1 MFIYQIKNSKTGKC
15 YIGQTTDFKR
25 RKREHLNELR
35 KHKHSNLYLQN
46 AFDKYGEDN
55 FEFTILEECEKEQAN
70 DREIFWLNNFSG
82 FESSNNYNLCQ
93 AGGAKGISEETRE
106 KLRSRIM
113 SEETRRKISESRKGI
128 KLNLTDERRRQISE
142 SNRQRFTGR
151 KHTEESKRKMSET
164 LKARA
169 KNHPAWGMTGKHH
182 SEETKK
188 KISESE
194 SKTKGGNCNES

>member
-46 AFDKYGEDN
+46 AFDKYGEDS

-70 DREIFWLNNFSG
+70 NREIFWLNNFGG

-142 SNRQRFTGR
+142 SNRQRFTGK

-169 KNHPAWGMTGKHH
+169 KNHPCWGMTGKHH

>member
-46 AFDKYGEDN
+46 AFDKYGEDS

-70 DREIFWLNNFSG
+70 DREIFWLNNFGG

-142 SNRQRFTGR
+142 SNRQRFTGK

>member
-46 AFDKYGEDN
+46 AFDKYGEDS

-70 DREIFWLNNFSG
+70 DREIFWLNNFGG

-142 SNRQRFTGR
+142 SNRQRFTGK

-169 KNHPAWGMTGKHH
+169 KNHSCWGMTGKHH

>member
-46 AFDKYGEDN
+46 AFDKYGEDS

-70 DREIFWLNNFSG
+70 DREIFWLNNFGG

-142 SNRQRFTGR
+142 SNRQRFTGK

-169 KNHPAWGMTGKHH
+169 KNHPCWGMTGKHH

>member
-1 MFIYQIKNSKTGKC
+1 MFIYQIKNSETGKC

-46 AFDKYGEDN
+46 AFDKYGEDC
-55 FEFTILEECEKEQAN
+55 FEFTILEECDKEQAN
-70 DREIFWLNNFSG
+70 EREIFWLNNFGG
-82 FESSNNYNLCQ
+82 FASYDNYNLCQ

-106 KLRSRIM
+106 KLRSKTV
-113 SEETRRKISESRKGI
+113 SEETRRKMSEAKKGI
-128 KLNLTDERRRQISE
+128 KLNLTDEQRKRIGER
-142 SNRQRFTGR
+142 NRQNFSGR
-151 KHTEESKRKMSET
+151 RHTEESKKKMSES
-164 LKARA
+164 LKASASR
-169 KNHPAWGMTGKHH
+169 HSSWGMTGKHH

-194 SKTKGGNCNES
+194 TKTKGGKL

>member
-46 AFDKYGEDN
+46 AFDKYGEDS

-70 DREIFWLNNFSG
+70 DREIFWLNNFGG

-142 SNRQRFTGR
+142 SNRQRFTGK

-194 SKTKGGNCNES
+194 SKTKGGNKNVT

>member
-46 AFDKYGEDN
+46 AFDKYGEDS

-70 DREIFWLNNFSG
+70 DREIFWLNNFGG
-82 FESSNNYNLCQ
+82 FASSNNYNLCQ

-142 SNRQRFTGR
+142 SNRQRFTGK

>member
-35 KHKHSNLYLQN
+35 KHKHANLYLQN
-46 AFDKYGEDN
+46 AFDKYGEDS

-70 DREIFWLNNFSG
+70 DREIFWLNNFGG

-142 SNRQRFTGR
+142 SNRQRFTGK

>member
-46 AFDKYGEDN
+46 AFDKYGEGS

-70 DREIFWLNNFSG
+70 DREIFWLNNFGG

-142 SNRQRFTGR
+142 SNRQRFTGK

>member
-46 AFDKYGEDN
+46 AFDKYGEDS

-70 DREIFWLNNFSG
+70 DREIFWLNNFGG
-82 FESSNNYNLCQ
+82 FASSNNYNLCQ

-142 SNRQRFTGR
+142 SNRQRFTGK

-194 SKTKGGNCNES
+194 SKTKGRNCNES

>member
-46 AFDKYGEDN
+46 AFDKYGEDS

-70 DREIFWLNNFSG
+70 DREIFWLNNFGG